1 MAGIVS
7 FGTYVPFHRIA
18 RKTIGATLGTGGGKG
33 ERAVASYDEDSVTMA
48 VEAARDCLRGHDVS
62 PIRSLTFATTDPPY
76 IEKLNAATVHA
87 ALDLPPPVRALDVAC
102 SLRAGLGS
110 MISAYESAAATG
122 GAALTTMGDIRIG
135 APEGSSEQGGG
146 DAGAA
151 FLFGN
156 AGVIAEVVS
165 TYSETMEFLSS
176 WRLPGERFTKSW
188 EERFSLTQGWG
199 PLLASAAKNL
209 LRSAG
214 VAPDTVAHVVVDAPN
229 ARASAAFIAQAG
241 LRPEQ
246 VVDARLDT
254 IGHAGAAQVGI
265 MLATALEKAKP
276 GDLIAVFSAS
286 DGVDSMLLRATD
298 AIATKKGG
306 RTVATRG
313 ARTVDQWVASRKS
326 DLSYMRFL
334 KWRGT
339 LATEPPR
346 RPDPERPAGPPSLR
360 SHRWKFALVG
370 SECTAC
376 GTRHLPPQEVC
387 VQCRASHQMKEVG
400 FSDGTAVI
408 KTFAVDRLAF
418 TPQPPMVVAVIDF
431 EGGGRVQSELTDV
444 EPEKVSIGDPLEM
457 TFRRLFTADG
467 IHNYFW
473 KARPAR

>member
-7 FGTYVPFHRIA
+7 FGTYVPFHRIV
-18 RKTIGATLGTGGGKG
+18 RKTIGAALGTAGGKG
-33 ERAVASYDEDSVTMA
+33 ERAVAAYDEDAVTLA
-48 VEAARDCLRGHDVS
+48 VEAARDCIRGHDGAS
-62 PIRSLTFATTDPPY
+62 IRSLTLATTDPPY

-87 ALDLPPPVRALDVAC
+87 ALDLPPSVRALDIAC

-110 MISAYESAAATG
+110 MIGAYESAMASAPAGT
-122 GAALTTMGDIRIG
+122 ALATMGDIRIG
-135 APEGSSEQGGG
+135 APEGSAEQGGG

-151 FLFGN
+151 FLFGSS
-156 AGVIAEVVS
+156 GVIAEVVA

-176 WRLPGERFTKSW
+176 WRLPGERFSKSW

-209 LRSAG
+209 LKTAG
-214 VAPDTVAHVVVDAPN
+214 VAPADIAHVIVDAPN

-241 LRPEQ
+241 LKPEQ

-254 IGHAGAAQVGI
+254 IGHAGAAQVGL
-265 MLATALEKAKP
+265 MLATALENAKA
-276 GDLIAVFSAS
+276 GEWIAVFSAS
-286 DGVDSMLLRATD
+286 DGVDAMMLRVTD
-298 AIATKKGG
+298 AIAS
-306 RTVATRG
+306 RNA
-313 ARTVDQWVASRKS
+313 ARTVDQWVASKRA
-326 DLSYMRFL
+326 DLPYTRFL

-339 LATEPPR
+339 LETEPPR
-346 RPDPERPAGPPSLR
+346 RPDPQRPAGPPSLR
-360 SHRWKFALVG
+360 SHRWKYALVG

-387 VQCRASHQMKEVG
+387 VQCRASHQMREVG

-444 EPEKVSIGDPLEM
+444 EPEKVAIGDPLEM